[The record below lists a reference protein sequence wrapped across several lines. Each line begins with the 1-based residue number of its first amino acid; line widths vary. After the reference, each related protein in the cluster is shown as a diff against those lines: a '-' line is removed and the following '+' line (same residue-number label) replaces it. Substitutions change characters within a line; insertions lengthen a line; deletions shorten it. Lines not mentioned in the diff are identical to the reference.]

1 MAEYTRKQVIE
12 EAQELAKKLSKI
24 EEIDRFRQLEIKIN
38 ENKKVQ
44 AHIAKI
50 KALQKQAFN
59 LQHYDKHGALE
70 QVEAELD
77 RYQKELDEIPIVQE
91 FKDSQV
97 VVNDILQRVT
107 KTIADEVTNEIVG
120 ESDEDVHA
128 CEANRN

>member
-50 KALQKQAFN
+50 KALQKQAVN

-77 RYQKELDEIPIVQE
+77 RYQKNWMKSRS
-91 FKDSQV
+91 FK
-97 VVNDILQRVT
+97 NL
-107 KTIADEVTNEIVG
+107 KTLKLSSMTFCNV
-120 ESDEDVHA
+120 
-128 CEANRN
+128 

>member
-50 KALQKQAFN
+50 KALQKQAVN

-128 CEANRN
+128 CEADRN

>member
-50 KALQKQAFN
+50 KALQKQAVN

>member
-1 MAEYTRKQVIE
+1 M
-12 EAQELAKKLSKI
+12 
-24 EEIDRFRQLEIKIN
+24 
-38 ENKKVQ
+38 
-44 AHIAKI
+44 
-50 KALQKQAFN
+50 
-59 LQHYDKHGALE
+59 QHYDKHGALE

>member
-24 EEIDRFRQLEIKIN
+24 EEIDRFRQLEVKIN

-50 KALQKQAFN
+50 KALQKQAVN

-77 RYQKELDEIPIVQE
+77 RYQRELDEIPIVQE

-120 ESDEDVHA
+120 PTDDAHA
-128 CEANRN
+128 CETRTNQ

>member
-24 EEIDRFRQLEIKIN
+24 EEIDRFRQLEVKIN

-50 KALQKQAFN
+50 KALQKQAVN

-77 RYQKELDEIPIVQE
+77 RYQQELDEIPIVQE

-120 ESDEDVHA
+120 ESDDDSMT
-128 CEANRN
+128 CGTR

>member
-50 KALQKQAFN
+50 KALQKQAVN

-70 QVEAELD
+70 QFEAELD

>member
-50 KALQKQAFN
+50 KALQKQAVN

-77 RYQKELDEIPIVQE
+77 RYQKNWMKSIVQE